1 MTGGV
6 TRAGRWRPFILPVL
20 LGVAATLAGV
30 ALAGASGRLIARAA
44 LRPEV
49 FLSLTLLVTL
59 VRALGVGR
67 AGLRYAERLTGHAAA
82 LKAGEAQR
90 AALFDRVA
98 RFGRD
103 LLARERSGDLLS
115 RSGADLD
122 ARQFAALRVTL
133 PLLGFAGATLLAGGW
148 LLSLDAGLGLS
159 VLGPLLLAAALPGLA
174 RTWAAAL
181 AREEAHLAR
190 EHGAALLDALSA
202 SADGAA
208 RLWGPR
214 LAHLSAG
221 LRRVTQAQGRLQTGL
236 TLGREALFAL
246 SFTLVLTRG
255 LTLVES
261 GALGGAWLA
270 AVVLLAAASFDAL
283 TPLALVPGAH
293 AAAQAARERDD
304 ELAAVQPAVTEPRD
318 PASVPDG
325 PLPLAL
331 EGVRVTRG
339 GRDPLRDVTLHL
351 PAGARVA
358 VTGPSGAGKSTLLGL
373 ISRDLDPTAGR
384 VTLGGTDL
392 RALALADLRARLS
405 LHEQDAPL
413 LDGTVEEN
421 LRLGGPHAPPERL
434 RELLDDLGLEDLTL
448 DTWVGEGGTRLSG
461 GQRARVSLARALL
474 KPADVLLLD
483 EPTAHLDPDTEARV
497 LRVIHRECAG
507 RSLLLVTHRP
517 APLAL
522 ADQVYRLQDGHLHP
536 LPAASTHR
544 KVI

>member
-1 MTGGV
+1 MTGPV
-6 TRAGRWRPFILPVL
+6 KRAGGWRPFVLPAL

-30 ALAGASGRLIARAA
+30 TLAGASGRLIARAA

-59 VRALGVGR
+59 VRGLGVGR

-82 LKAGEAQR
+82 LRAGEAGR
-90 AALFDRVA
+90 AALFDRVS

-103 LLARERSGDLLS
+103 LLARERGGDLLA

-133 PLLGFAGATLLAGGW
+133 PLLGFAGAALLAGGW

-159 VLGPLLLAAALPGLA
+159 VLGPLLLAAALPWLA
-174 RTWAAAL
+174 RTRAAEL
-181 AREEAHLAR
+181 AREEASLAR

-208 RLWGPR
+208 QLWAPR
-214 LAHLSAG
+214 LDALNAR

-246 SFTLVLTRG
+246 CFTLVLTRG
-255 LTLVES
+255 LILVET

-283 TPLALVPGAH
+283 TPLSLVPGAH
-293 AAAQAARERDD
+293 AAAQAAQERD
-304 ELAAVQPAVTEPRD
+304 EALAAVQPAVTD
-318 PASVPDG
+318 PAAPSPLPPG
-325 PLPLAL
+325 PLTLSLDGAGL
-331 EGVRVTRG
+331 TRG
-339 GRDPLRDVTLHL
+339 GRDLLRGVTLHL
-351 PAGARVA
+351 PPGARVA

-373 ISRDLDPTAGR
+373 ISRDLDPTAGL

-392 RALALADLRARLS
+392 RTLALADLRARLAI
-405 LHEQDAPL
+405 HEQDAPL

-421 LRLGGPHAPPERL
+421 LRLGDPHAPPARL
-434 RELLDDLGLEDLTL
+434 RALLDDLGLEDLPL
-448 DTWVGEGGTRLSG
+448 GTWVGEGGTRLSG

-474 KPADVLLLD
+474 KRSDVLLLD

-536 LPAASTHR
+536 LPATSTHR

>member
-1 MTGGV
+1 
-6 TRAGRWRPFILPVL
+6 
-20 LGVAATLAGV
+20 AA
-30 ALAGASGRLIARAA
+30 
-44 LRPEV
+44 
-49 FLSLTLLVTL
+49 
-59 VRALGVGR
+59 
-67 AGLRYAERLTGHAAA
+67 
-82 LKAGEAQR
+82 
-90 AALFDRVA
+90 
-98 RFGRD
+98 
-103 LLARERSGDLLS
+103 
-115 RSGADLD
+115 
-122 ARQFAALRVTL
+122 
-133 PLLGFAGATLLAGGW
+133 LLAGGW
-148 LLSLDAGLGLS
+148 LLSLDARLGLS
-159 VLGPLLLAAALPGLA
+159 VLGPLLLAAALPWLA
-174 RTWAAAL
+174 RVRAAEL
-181 AREEAHLAR
+181 AREEARVAR

-208 RLWGPR
+208 RLWAPR
-214 LAHLSAG
+214 LDALNG
-221 LRRVTQAQGRLQTGL
+221 QLRRVTRAQGHLQTGL

-255 LTLVES
+255 LALVEV

-293 AAAQAARERDD
+293 AAAQAAQERDA
-304 ELAAVQPAVTEPRD
+304 ELSDVQPAVTD
-318 PASVPDG
+318 PDH
-325 PLPLAL
+325 PLAL
-331 EGVRVTRG
+331 PPGPVPLTLDGVGLTRG
-339 GRDPLRDVTLHL
+339 GRELLRGVTLPL
-351 PAGARVA
+351 PPGARVA

-421 LRLGGPHAPPERL
+421 LRLGDPHAPPGRL
-434 RELLDDLGLEDLTL
+434 RALLDDLGLADLPL

-474 KPADVLLLD
+474 KRSDVLLLD

-497 LRVIHRECAG
+497 LRVLGRECAG
-507 RSLLLVTHRP
+507 RTLLLVTHRP

-536 LPAASTHR
+536 LPATR
-544 KVI
+544 KKVI

>member
-1 MTGGV
+1 MSGGV
-6 TRAGRWRPFILPVL
+6 TRAGGWRPFVFPAL

-30 ALAGASGRLIARAA
+30 TLAGASGRLIARAA

-82 LKAGEAQR
+82 LRAGEAAR

-133 PLLGFAGATLLAGGW
+133 PLLGFAGAALLASGW

-174 RTWAAAL
+174 RRQAAGL
-181 AREEAHLAR
+181 AREEARLAR
-190 EHGAALLDALSA
+190 EHSSALLDALSA

-208 RLWGPR
+208 RLWAPR
-214 LAHLSAG
+214 LDALNG
-221 LRRVTQAQGRLQTGL
+221 QLRHVTQAQGRLQTRL

-246 SFTLVLTRG
+246 CFTLVLTRG
-255 LTLVES
+255 LTLVEA

-283 TPLALVPGAH
+283 SPLSLVPGAH
-293 AAAQAARERDD
+293 AAAQAAQEREA
-304 ELAAVQPAVTEPRD
+304 ELAAVQPAVTD
-318 PASVPDG
+318 PVTPSPLPPG
-325 PLPLAL
+325 PLPLTL
-331 EGVRVTRG
+331 EGVGVTRG
-339 GRDPLRDVTLHL
+339 GRTLLGGVTLHL
-351 PAGARVA
+351 PPGARVA

-373 ISRDLDPTAGR
+373 LSRDLDPTAGR

-392 RALALADLRARLS
+392 RDLALADLRARLS

-413 LDGTVEEN
+413 LDGSVEEN
-421 LRLGGPHAPPERL
+421 LRLGDPHAPPERL
-434 RELLDDLGLEDLTL
+434 RALLDDLGLADLPL

-474 KPADVLLLD
+474 KRADMLLLD
-483 EPTAHLDPDTEARV
+483 EPSAHLDPDTEVRV
-497 LRVIHRECAG
+497 LRVIDRECAG
-507 RSLLLVTHRP
+507 RSLLLVSHRA
-517 APLAL
+517 APLTL

-536 LPAASTHR
+536 LPTTQK